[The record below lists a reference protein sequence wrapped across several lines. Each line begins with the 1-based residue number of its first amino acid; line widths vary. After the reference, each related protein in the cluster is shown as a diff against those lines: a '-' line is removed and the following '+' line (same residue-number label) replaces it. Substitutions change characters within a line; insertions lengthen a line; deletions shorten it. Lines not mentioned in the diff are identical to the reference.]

1 VFTTRQPGFVEA
13 NRTVCVDHGGDVLKY
28 ITTIRTDGKLFG
40 PIPPH
45 ASFLVLTDTLW
56 TKATGEMWWVQ
67 GRAVTTHSL
76 WARNSS
82 SLPQLRNNTLM
93 FPLVSMDDPNTVHFM
108 LSEELSGD
116 QKIRKVSVV
125 TVDLVT
131 EMVNSV
137 VPYIK
142 GDEELNGEDAD
153 MVKEKSHLL
162 KSFLPS
168 EFPKFFNL
176 TR

>member
-1 VFTTRQPGFVEA
+1 
-13 NRTVCVDHGGDVLKY
+13 
-28 ITTIRTDGKLFG
+28 
-40 PIPPH
+40 
-45 ASFLVLTDTLW
+45 
-56 TKATGEMWWVQ
+56 
-67 GRAVTTHSL
+67 
-76 WARNSS
+76 
-82 SLPQLRNNTLM
+82 M

>member
-1 VFTTRQPGFVEA
+1 
-13 NRTVCVDHGGDVLKY
+13 
-28 ITTIRTDGKLFG
+28 
-40 PIPPH
+40 
-45 ASFLVLTDTLW
+45 
-56 TKATGEMWWVQ
+56 
-67 GRAVTTHSL
+67 
-76 WARNSS
+76 
-82 SLPQLRNNTLM
+82 
-93 FPLVSMDDPNTVHFM
+93 MDDPNTVHFM
-108 LSEELSGD
+108 LSEELSDEED
-116 QKIRKVSVV
+116 QKIHKVSVV